1 MAVVSGVTPSQGV
14 TLKKATGN
22 AIAFLTSIDGL
33 SLKAGTIDTTALD
46 TAGGYKTF
54 AQGFREVDDVSLS
67 GNYSSFDHDIFI
79 TDFNSGTSAQYT
91 IQFPVAGGATT
102 GSKWVFT
109 AIVTGFKHKAAVDNM
124 VSFEAQ
130 LKVVGA
136 PTFTAAV

>member
-1 MAVVSGVTPSQGV
+1 MPVVSAVTPSQGV
-14 TLKKATGN
+14 TLKKAAGA

-33 SLKAGTIDTTALD
+33 SLKAGTIDTTGLD

-54 AQGFREVDDVSLS
+54 IQGFREVDDLS
-67 GNYSSFDHDIFI
+67 ISGSYSSFDHDIFI

-91 IQFPVAGGATT
+91 VQFPAAGGAAT

-109 AIVTGFKHKAAVDNM
+109 GIVTSFKHKAAVDNV
-124 VSFEAQ
+124 VSFDVSI
-130 LKVVGA
+130 KVVGA